1 MDVNL
6 ELYRIFYTV
15 ATCKSISK
23 AANILYISQPAVTVQ
38 IKKLEEQIGVNLF
51 NRTKHGSIL
60 TEEGKILYDYVASA
74 LNTLNNGENTL
85 KNLKNIDAGI
95 IRIGSSTTVAEHVLM
110 PYLEKFHQNF
120 PNIEIQIVNH
130 LTEELLSLLRNGN
143 LDMVILNL
151 PMKES
156 KDINLYKIMDVQDI
170 FIGNEYYYH
179 LTKGKVILQDL
190 KKYPLLF
197 QKAPSNTR
205 EFLDKYLKDNHVY
218 LNPKIEIV
226 SYNLIMEFVKI
237 GFGIGY
243 ATREFIKEALKEK
256 KLYEIEVKPKIPKRY
271 IGIATMKKT
280 IPNFSANKLIE
291 MMTRMHLKS
300 HKIK

>member
-6 ELYRIFYTV
+6 ELYKIFYTV
-15 ATCKSISK
+15 ATYKSISK

-38 IKKLEEQIGVNLF
+38 IKKLEEQIGVTLF
-51 NRTKHGSIL
+51 NRTKRGSTL
-60 TEEGKILYDYVASA
+60 TNEGKILYEYVSSA
-74 LNTLNNGENTL
+74 LNILNNGENTL
-85 KNLKNIDAGI
+85 KNIKNIDSGI

-110 PYLEKFHQNF
+110 PYLEKFHQKF
-120 PNIEIQIVNH
+120 PNVEIQIVNN
-130 LTEELLSLLRNGN
+130 LTEELMNLLKNGN

-156 KDINLYKIMDVQDI
+156 KEINLYKVMNVQDI
-170 FIGNEYYYH
+170 FVGNKYYYD
-179 LTKGKVILQDL
+179 LTQGKIDL
-190 KKYPLLF
+190 KDLKNYPLIF
-197 QKAPSNTR
+197 QKSPSNTR
-205 EFLDKYLKDNHVY
+205 EFLDKYLKENNEH

-243 ATREFIKEALKEK
+243 ATKEFIKKDLNDK
-256 KLYEIEVKPKIPKRY
+256 KMYEIKVNPKIPKRY

-280 IPNFSANKLIE
+280 IPNYSANKLIE
-291 MMTRMHLKS
+291 MMINKGNS
-300 HKIK
+300 